1 MDKPFEISNV
11 LKYETFCSVN
21 SQMIDWAYINKSYK
35 DSDDIAWGQYNNEI
49 SSNLVYYKAATDIKY
64 KIQKELKKDL
74 VVCKMHTNAQTFGKR
89 SNFHKDFRV
98 KECWTFILF
107 TELHWNTQWGGEFV
121 CESNDGKYFYTPY
134 IPNSGVLI
142 PSEWEHYGSSPNV
155 HTGQLRTTL
164 AICYATPDSLP
175 TLINKYPDIVNRFL

>member
-121 CESNDGKYFYTPY
+121 SFDRINNEYKYTPY
-134 IPNSGVLI
+134 MPNSGALI
-142 PSEWEHYGSSPNV
+142 PSNWEHYGAAPNDC
-155 HTGQLRTTL
+155 TGNLRTTM
-164 AICYATPDSLP
+164 AFSYASLQSFEHIKNSP
-175 TLINKYPDIVNRFL
+175 TVKSFL